1 MLNLEARMKKYLD
14 RIEHLDL
21 VKVNGRVTQVI
32 GLVIESIGPSASL
45 GEVCAI
51 KSRNDEVICLAEV
64 VGFKN
69 NRVLSMALGDINKI
83 SPGSEIVAMGKTF
96 SIPVGRKLLGRVID
110 GLGHPIDGKGW
121 IEADEIRSIY
131 NQPPAPLE
139 RSRITQPIAT
149 GIRAI
154 DSLLTCG
161 KGQRI
166 GIFAG
171 SGVGKSTLMGM
182 IARHSNADVNV
193 IALIGERGR
202 EVRDFIEKELG
213 DSGLS
218 KSVVVVATS
227 DKPPLIR
234 VKAALVATAIAE
246 YFRDQGFDVMFM
258 MDSLT
263 RVAMAQRE
271 VGLAIGEPPTTKGY
285 TPSVFA
291 LLPRL
296 VERTGTSSKGS
307 ITALYT
313 VLVEGDD
320 FNEPIADFSR
330 SILDGHIVLSRK
342 LANMGH
348 YPAIEPL
355 ESISRLM
362 PDIVSSEHKKS
373 AEKIIDILATYREAE
388 DLINIGA
395 YVRGSNPK
403 IDKALQMIE
412 KIREFLRQDMREKA
426 EFEDSV
432 NRLVELAKLI

>member
-1 MLNLEARMKKYLD
+1 MLNLDARMKKYLD
-14 RIEHLDL
+14 KIEHLDL

-69 NRVLSMALGDINKI
+69 NRVLSMALGDINRI

-121 IEADEIRSIY
+121 IEADEMRSIY

-234 VKAALVATAIAE
+234 VKSALVATAIAE

-296 VERTGTSSKGS
+296 VERAGTSSKGS

-412 KIREFLRQDMREKA
+412 KIREFLRQDMKEKA

-432 NRLVELAKLI
+432 NRLIELAKLI